1 MDFKEEKD
9 IREIEF
15 EKKTIKDNFI
25 FGAVMQNPQKCK
37 ALLECIL
44 KIKIREIRYPEL
56 EKTIKKTYWSKG
68 IRLDVYVE
76 DEENTIYNIEMQATN
91 KKELPKRM
99 RYYQGMIDLNVID
112 KGQDYSRLKQSYVI
126 FICDY
131 DEFGIGRHIYT
142 FENVCKEYPQLTLK
156 DGTIKIVLNT
166 KGTADDVSE
175 DIKELLHFFGGD
187 EPKSDLTRMLDEE
200 VKSVKS
206 SEKWRRDFM
215 LLWERDNDNIE
226 LGEVKN
232 RVSQIR
238 SLDESEIETASRF
251 LKCDATTIKYILSLI
266 ADNPEMDDKEIA
278 QIYINQ
284 MD

>member
-1 MDFKEEKD
+1 M
-9 IREIEF
+9 
-15 EKKTIKDNFI
+15 
-25 FGAVMQNPQKCK
+25 
-37 ALLECIL
+37 
-44 KIKIREIRYPEL
+44 
-56 EKTIKKTYWSKG
+56 
-68 IRLDVYVE
+68 
-76 DEENTIYNIEMQATN
+76 EMQATN

-131 DEFGIGRHIYT
+131 DEFGLGRHIYT

>member
-1 MDFKEEKD
+1 M
-9 IREIEF
+9 I
-15 EKKTIKDNFI
+15 
-25 FGAVMQNPQKCK
+25 
-37 ALLECIL
+37 IL
-44 KIKIREIRYPEL
+44 IILTPARI
-56 EKTIKKTYWSKG
+56 T
-68 IRLDVYVE
+68 
-76 DEENTIYNIEMQATN
+76 
-91 KKELPKRM
+91 
-99 RYYQGMIDLNVID
+99 
-112 KGQDYSRLKQSYVI
+112 
-126 FICDY
+126 
-131 DEFGIGRHIYT
+131 
-142 FENVCKEYPQLTLK
+142 LTLK

-166 KGTADDVSE
+166 KETADDVSE

-238 SLDESEIETASRF
+238 SLDESEVETASRF

-278 QIYINQ
+278 QIYIYQ